1 MNLETKSVN
10 HIILRDN
17 MLESIKR
24 AEFYKELRK
33 IVAKKFF

>member
-17 MLESIKR
+17 MIGERVSYGMGEIL
-24 AEFYKELRK
+24 
-33 IVAKKFF
+33 